1 MTRTSGGRDYGG
13 VSAADRRAD
22 RRRRLLAAGR
32 QLWGTAGVTDVTVR
46 GVCSAAGLIPR
57 YFYEQFPNRE
67 ALLFAISDDV
77 RDELLATLVDAGVG
91 DPGTLTD
98 KLRSA
103 LTALLDLLAVDPQIH
118 RIVTSD
124 LSSVPGLSEHRTHIL
139 DLITGLVVQ
148 YAPDVL
154 DGEPPPPAEL
164 HRGALFVVGGANRII
179 EDWLADPRESV
190 AEVAA
195 ATAELC
201 TAAVANVATGRAA
214 RRSEPHP
221 AL

>member
-32 QLWGTAGVTDVTVR
+32 RIWGSAGITEVTVR

-57 YFYEQFPNRE
+57 YFYEQFPNRD

-77 RDELLATLVDAGVG
+77 RDELLAALVAAGVG

-103 LTALLDLLAVDPQIH
+103 LTAFLDLLAADPQIH
-118 RIVTSD
+118 RITTSD

-139 DLITGLVVQ
+139 DLLTALVVEH
-148 YAPDVL
+148 APDVL
-154 DGEPPPPAEL
+154 DGALPAPAEL
-164 HRGALFVVGGANRII
+164 RRGALFVVGGANRVI
-179 EDWLADPRESV
+179 EDWLADPREPV

-201 TAAVANVATGRAA
+201 TAAVAHAATARPRAA
-214 RRSEPHP
+214 P
-221 AL
+221 

>member
-22 RRRRLLAAGR
+22 RRGRLLAAGR
-32 QLWGTAGVTDVTVR
+32 QIWGTAGITEVTVR

-57 YFYEQFPNRE
+57 YFYEQFPNRD
-67 ALLFAISDDV
+67 ALLYAISDDV
-77 RDELLATLVDAGVG
+77 RDELLAALVAAGVG
-91 DPGTLTD
+91 NPGTLRD

-103 LTALLDLLAVDPQIH
+103 LTAFLNLLAADPQIH
-118 RIVTSD
+118 RITTSD

-139 DLITGLVVQ
+139 DLLTGLVVQ
-148 YAPDVL
+148 HAPDVL
-154 DGEPPPPAEL
+154 DGDLPAPAEVR
-164 HRGALFVVGGANRII
+164 RGALFVVGGANRII
-179 EDWLADPRESV
+179 EDWLADPQESI

-201 TAAVANVATGRAA
+201 TAAVAHLARTGPR
-214 RRSEPHP
+214 
-221 AL
+221 